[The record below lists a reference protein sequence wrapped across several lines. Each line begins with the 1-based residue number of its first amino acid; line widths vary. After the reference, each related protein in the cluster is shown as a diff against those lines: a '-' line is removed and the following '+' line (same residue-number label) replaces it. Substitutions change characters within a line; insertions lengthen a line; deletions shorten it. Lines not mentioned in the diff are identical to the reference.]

1 MILIPAIDNPVRN
14 LMMANIMYETEKAL
28 SRANNIVDK

>member
-1 MILIPAIDNPVRN
+1 MLIPAIDIPVKN

-28 SRANNIVDK
+28 SSANNIVDK